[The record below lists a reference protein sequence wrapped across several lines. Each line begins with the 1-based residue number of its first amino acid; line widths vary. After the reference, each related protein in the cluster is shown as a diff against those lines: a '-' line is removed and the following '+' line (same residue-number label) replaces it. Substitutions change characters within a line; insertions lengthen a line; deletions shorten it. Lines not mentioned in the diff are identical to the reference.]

1 MQTIET
7 LRAEHDGVLTVL
19 AQLDRAVAAAER
31 GAAVPISVFADIQ
44 EFFVTFVAHCHH
56 GKEEA
61 EIFPRLEGGAFAGLV
76 AQLDR
81 EHEEGHELVGRYI
94 DAVAGYC
101 PGDRATGIRLAA
113 AARGYADFLRRH
125 IDLEDR
131 ELFPTIER
139 SLAGVDDE
147 LVAAFARIEE
157 EEIGPGTHARLHGMI
172 DGLAARIDS
181 YVAAPAG
188 D

>member
-7 LRAEHDGVLTVL
+7 LRAEHEGVLTVL
-19 AQLDRAVAAAER
+19 EQLERAVAAAER
-31 GAAVPISVFADIQ
+31 GVPVPVAVFADIQ

-61 EIFPRLEGGAFAGLV
+61 EIFPRLERGVTAGLM

-81 EHEEGHELVGRYI
+81 EHDEGHDLAARYI
-94 DAVAGYC
+94 DAVAGYI
-101 PGDRATGIRLAA
+101 PGHKAAGARLAA

-125 IDLEDR
+125 IALEDR
-131 ELFPTIER
+131 ELFPAIEAAL
-139 SLAGVDDE
+139 SGVDEE
-147 LVAAFARIEE
+147 LVAAFDRIEE
-157 EEIGPGTHARLHGMI
+157 QEIGPGTHERLHGMI
-172 DGLAARIDS
+172 DGLSGRIDP